1 MCQSLYPYG
10 KNSTHLFDLGG
21 YRSHIG
27 ATSVS
32 SNLAQ
37 LKLPQH
43 LQAKNVYLKLYLEF
57 FFFNW
62 DSLYARPN
70 SHYKA
75 WSYKKKKHKKIK
87 AYQKSLQKE
96 PTDNRC
102 LLILDLKPLR
112 L

>member
-57 FFFNW
+57 FFLIGIH
-62 DSLYARPN
+62 SMQGQTATTRHGVTRKRSTKRL
-70 SHYKA
+70 
-75 WSYKKKKHKKIK
+75 KHTRNLFRKN
-87 AYQKSLQKE
+87 LQIIGV
-96 PTDNRC
+96 C
-102 LLILDLKPLR
+102 
-112 L
+112 